1 MFTREEIITALQE
14 KGYDTKPVSVSK
26 NNVTLD
32 GIQFSVRPVAPIIY
46 TDALIK
52 DAEAHGMTLDEV
64 VSGIIETY
72 EAHRAPAM
80 DFNEIMTVQYIK
92 DHIKIGLQRTTSE
105 EIIKRPCA
113 LDENIEEYLYITI
126 DMGGEGAGSA
136 KIKPDMLDGIG
147 MEPET
152 AWSYARE
159 NTFNDITV
167 EDMSVILAAFGMG
180 SDTAPGT
187 PTMLVIS
194 NHDRIKGAA
203 AILDRETLEKIGKD
217 YDTGEIIIIPSSI
230 HECIIIPHTEHLN
243 IDEVT
248 EMVMDVNKSVVDP
261 VDQLGDRAYI
271 VTL

>member
-1 MFTREEIITALQE
+1 MTRENIITALQD
-14 KGYDTKPVSVSK
+14 KGYDAKPVSVSK

-32 GIQFSVRPVAPIIY
+32 GIQFNARPIAPVIY

-64 VSGIIETY
+64 VNGIIETC
-72 EAHRAPAM
+72 EAHRAPVI
-80 DFNEIMTVQYIK
+80 DINEITTETYIK
-92 DHIKIGLQRTTSE
+92 DHIKIGLQRATNE
-105 EIIKRPCA
+105 EIVKRPCE
-113 LDENIEEYLYITI
+113 LDDNIEEYLYITI
-126 DMGGEGAGSA
+126 AMSEGAGSA

-167 EDMSVILAAFGMG
+167 EDMSVLLGAFETEAEKDPA
-180 SDTAPGT
+180 SPAL
-187 PTMLVIS
+187 LVIS
-194 NHDRIKGAA
+194 NHDKVKGAA

-217 YDTGEIIIIPSSI
+217 YDTNEVIIIPSSI
-230 HECIIIPHTEHLN
+230 HECIIIPHTEH
-243 IDEVT
+243 IDINEIT
-248 EMVMDVNKSVVDP
+248 SMVIEVNKSAVDP